1 MQQALAIFRAAFPY
15 HLGQGFHVHL
25 VDDAGARRNHAKV
38 VQALLRPL
46 DEAIALAVAAKIDV
60 QVLFDRFRLGKA
72 LDDHRVVD
80 GQHRRDLRVHRRRVA
95 TQLGH
100 HVTHAGEVGQ
110 RRQAGGVMEHQAVGL
125 ERHLAVRA
133 LTQGASQHRLQRL
146 RRAAGDVLQQDTD
159 GKRQA
164 LQLAGGQQL
173 LQVDIGKL
181 RLVDLQGAHQVA
193 GSLGHARIARFL
205 VVCTGRN
212 RHSALWMSRW

>member
-1 MQQALAIFRAAFPY
+1 MAVGGDHVVRVQQALTVLGAAFPH

-46 DEAIALAVAAKIDV
+46 DEAVALAVAAKIDV
-60 QVLFDRFRLGKA
+60 QVLLDRFRLGIA

-80 GQHRRDLRVHRRRVA
+80 GQHRRNLRVHRRRVA
-95 TQLGH
+95 TQFGH

-133 LTQGASQHRLQRL
+133 VAEGTGQHRLQRL

-164 LQLAGGQQL
+164 LQLAGVQQL
-173 LQVDIGKL
+173 LQVDIGK
-181 RLVDLQGAHQVA
+181 
-193 GSLGHARIARFL
+193 
-205 VVCTGRN
+205 
-212 RHSALWMSRW
+212 